1 MNSMGNRKNRDERPR
16 RRFRKAVDGE
26 IIRRN
31 YRLMPT
37 AELAQRLG
45 LEPRQISDFVYRNNF
60 EEWAGKDSAER
71 SRAASANGRKGGR
84 PKKKT

>member
-1 MNSMGNRKNRDERPR
+1 MGNRKNQDERPR

-45 LEPRQISDFVYRNNF
+45 LTEKQVENYVYRENL
-60 EEWAGKDSAER
+60 ELWARKD
-71 SRAASANGRKGGR
+71 AATLARINSANGKKGGR
-84 PKKKT
+84 PRKK

>member
-1 MNSMGNRKNRDERPR
+1 MENRKNEDERPR

-37 AELAQRLG
+37 AELARRLG
-45 LEPRQISDFVYRNNF
+45 LTEKQVENYVYRENL
-60 EEWAGKDSAER
+60 ELWARKD
-71 SRAASANGRKGGR
+71 AATLARINSANGKKGGR
-84 PKKKT
+84 PRKK

>member
-1 MNSMGNRKNRDERPR
+1 MGNRKNQDERPR

-37 AELAQRLG
+37 AELARRLG
-45 LEPRQISDFVYRNNF
+45 LTEKQVENYVYRENL
-60 EEWAGKDSAER
+60 ELWARKD
-71 SRAASANGRKGGR
+71 AATLARINSANGKKGGR
-84 PKKKT
+84 PRKK